1 MCRRLTLSVL
11 LLVLFAVPALSES
24 LEVLHPNST
33 DYSAAELAVLLPTLD
48 DLTKVLNDY
57 ARGSQRWFTPDQW
70 ESLDFSAYTAGTLAK
85 LGYETRLVQQ
95 GGWPDG
101 VHTWVLVGIPLVERT
116 AWIPVEASPAM
127 GRKQPIL
134 GTIPSYTD
142 GTGKLC
148 FEMEYLD
155 FSEEIPLSPNLPP
168 VAIIRLIPTRN
179 TVGLETVFMAA
190 TSYDPDPD
198 DEIIRYDWNFGDG
211 MTSQSQT
218 VRHVFTEASDYIV
231 SLTVTDSHGASTTTS
246 ITFKVAEP
254 RGSSPGS
261 ESGGCGCGK

>member
-1 MCRRLTLSVL
+1 MCRRVILSVI
-11 LLVLFAVPALSES
+11 LLVFFAVPALSES

-33 DYSAAELAVLLPTLD
+33 DYSAAELAVLLPALD

-57 ARGSQRWFTPDQW
+57 ALGSQRWFTSDQW

-101 VHTWVLVGIPLVERT
+101 VHTWVLVGIPLIERT

-127 GRKQPIL
+127 GRRQPIP
-134 GTIPSYTD
+134 GTISSYPD
-142 GTGKLC
+142 GTGKLW
-148 FEMEYLD
+148 FEADYLE
-155 FSEEIPLSPNLPP
+155 FSEEIQLPPNLPP
-168 VAIIRLIPTRN
+168 VAIIRLIPTRG

-198 DEIIRYDWNFGDG
+198 DEIVRYDWDFGDG
-211 MTSQSQT
+211 MTSRAQT

-231 SLTVTDSHGASTTTS
+231 SLTVTDSRGASTTTS
-246 ITFKVAEP
+246 ITFKVGEP
-254 RGSSPGS
+254 KETSH
-261 ESGGCGCGK
+261 GGCGCGK